1 MISIRAKSSWYYL
14 LLIVVMLR
22 WLSKSSSVK
31 LNADSCFLGFTK
43 KSLSAVLGLLPNGA
57 VLVLQV
63 HARQESV

>member
-22 WLSKSSSVK
+22 WLSKSSSFK

-43 KSLSAVLGLLPNGA
+43 KSLSAVLGLALK
-57 VLVLQV
+57 VEHQ
-63 HARQESV
+63 R